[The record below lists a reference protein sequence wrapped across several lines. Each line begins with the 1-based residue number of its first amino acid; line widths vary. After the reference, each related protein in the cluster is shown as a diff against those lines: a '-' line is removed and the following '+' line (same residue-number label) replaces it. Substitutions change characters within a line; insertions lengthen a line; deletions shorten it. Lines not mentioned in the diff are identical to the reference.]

1 MEKFDQQKYI
11 NQYNETHYERLTLR
25 LPIGKKELLKQQ
37 AQSKGMSVNSYIVW
51 LIDNDMNKA
60 EE

>member
-11 NQYNETHYERLTLR
+11 NQYNSTHYEQLTVR
-25 LPIGKKELLKQQ
+25 LPIGKKQLIKQH
-37 AQSKGMSVNSYIVW
+37 AQNNGMSVNSYIIQ
-51 LIDNDMNKA
+51 LIENDMKKA